1 METHSKQQSSIV
13 NDLETGGAAGPHSP
27 SPSAPGGAAPAPE
40 AATAEPE
47 LDPKT
52 AERLGN
58 ERADAE
64 AKPRPDA
71 DNRFAHLHLH
81 TSYSLL
87 DGAIRI
93 PSLMKKVKELGMDS
107 VAMTDHGNMFGAVE
121 FYKAAVKENVKPI
134 IGLEF
139 YVAPGDRREKRVL
152 EKLADGNNY
161 HLVILAQNKT
171 GYSNLIKLASRSYT
185 EGFYRK
191 PRIDYELLADHS
203 DGLVC
208 LTACL
213 GGEVQRKVM
222 AGKDD
227 EALALSGKL
236 QDIFGKDRFFLEIQN
251 HGLPE
256 ELQVAKAHIEMAKR
270 NNIAMALTNDSHF
283 LTREDQFAQDILLRI
298 NQKKTIEDPLHFGFN
313 PEFYVK
319 SPAEMRMLFPE
330 APEAF
335 YNTSRIADMVDLNF
349 DFGNPLLPKFEV
361 PEGETLNTHMYKLC
375 EQGLIERYGKID
387 EKIRERFEFEY
398 GVITKM
404 DFAGYFLIVQ
414 DFINWAKR
422 QGIPVGPGRGSAAGS
437 IVAYSLGI
445 TDIEPLR
452 FGLLFER
459 FLNPDRNEMP
469 DIDVDFCADRREEVI
484 NYVRDKYGAD
494 KVGMIITYGTMAAK
508 ACLKDVARVLN
519 IPFDEANGI
528 SKMFPDVLNISID
541 EAVKASS
548 ELRSY
553 SERGEIQKKLF
564 TVART
569 LEGNVRHTGV
579 HAAGVVIAPDPL
591 EELVPL
597 ATVANKS
604 AEKGSGNE
612 RIAVCQFDMNALTD
626 VGLVKMD
633 FLGLRNLTVI
643 AYCLEGIKERGG
655 PEIDLNELPDRD
667 PKAYSLLQR
676 GDVKGVFQLESS
688 PGMRELVLRLKPERF
703 EDIVALIALF
713 RPGPL
718 QAGMAD
724 SFINRKKGREKVVY
738 PHKNLEPVLSDTYG
752 VIVYQEQVMQIS
764 RIIGGFSPA
773 EADALRKAMGK
784 KIHDKM
790 AAMRVKFIDG
800 AKAQEYDP
808 GFAADLYDQMA
819 QFASYGFNKSHSAVY
834 AYIVY
839 QTAYLKANFPT
850 DYMRAVLNSEKDKTE
865 RLVPYINDCRAMG
878 IQILGPDINESQNS
892 FSYEKEGVI
901 RFGLGAVK
909 NVGGQAVDS
918 IVENR
923 AEVAGGKYT
932 SLFQFMENVDL
943 RQCNKRAVE
952 AMTYAGAFD
961 SLGYTRKAIV
971 ESIEIAFSHGQQFQA
986 DKESGQSSLF
996 GEMMSGG
1003 DATSEPIPKG
1013 EGVAEFESGDLLK
1026 HEKEVL
1032 GFYFSGH
1039 PLGKFERVLRRIRAV
1054 PLEALGEMASGAKI
1068 EIAAV
1073 ITDYSIRLTRTGKEM
1088 CRVNLE
1094 DMTGGIEAVI
1104 FPAAFDRLK
1113 QNLVKDTPLYIKAN
1127 LEKRE
1132 DTGTPSLIIN
1142 SFDPLNHEVLEEKQE
1157 KSLHLKLSSNGLD
1170 PAALTQLQTILRGA
1184 RGNLGVYFHLERPA
1198 ARPVQSANAAPDEH
1212 IAKKSDSAGGNMVI
1226 RAHHSFNVNYTQELR
1241 DRLARLA
1248 HVQGVYVSVGDR
1260 ISTMY
1265 EAPRKTGM
1273 LLPNP
1278 GGVPGPAPAP
1288 VS

>member
-1 METHSKQQSSIV
+1 MDTHSEYQSPDV
-13 NDLETGGAAGPHSP
+13 NDLGSTALATGEDRPQPVAGTGSAASGQEIHSGPAAE
-27 SPSAPGGAAPAPE
+27 SAP
-40 AATAEPE
+40 
-47 LDPKT
+47 DRK
-52 AERLGN
+52 
-58 ERADAE
+58 
-64 AKPRPDA
+64 PDA
-71 DNRFAHLHLH
+71 DNRFTHLHLH

-121 FYKAAVKENVKPI
+121 FYKAAVKEKVKPI

-161 HLVILAQNKT
+161 HLVILAQNKA
-171 GYSNLIKLASRSYT
+171 GYANLIKLASRSYT

-191 PRIDYELLADHS
+191 PRIDYELLAAHS
-203 DGLVC
+203 DGLIC

-222 AGKDD
+222 AGKDE
-227 EALALSGKL
+227 EALALAGKL
-236 QDIFGKDRFFLEIQN
+236 QDIFGRDRFFLEIQN

-256 ELQVAKAHIEMAKR
+256 EMQVAKAHVEMARR
-270 NNIAMALTNDSHF
+270 NHIPMALTNDSHF

-298 NQKKTIEDPLHFGFN
+298 NQKKNINDPLHFGFN

-319 SPAEMRMLFPE
+319 SPAEMRALFPE

-335 YNTSRIADMVDLNF
+335 YNTSRIADMVDLSF

-361 PEGETLNTHMYKLC
+361 PPGETLNTYMYKLC
-375 EQGLIERYGKID
+375 EDGLKFRYGEISPKV
-387 EKIRERFEFEY
+387 RERFEFEY

-437 IVAYSLGI
+437 IVAYALGI

-459 FLNPDRNEMP
+459 FLNPDRKEMP
-469 DIDVDFCADRREEVI
+469 DIDVDFCAERREEVI
-484 NYVRDKYGAD
+484 NYVREKYGAD
-494 KVGMIITYGTMAAK
+494 KVGQIITYGTMAAK

-541 EAVKASS
+541 EAVKSSS
-548 ELRSY
+548 ELREY

-579 HAAGVVIAPDPL
+579 HAAGVVIAPSPL

-612 RIAVCQFDMNALTD
+612 RVRVCQFDMNALTE

-633 FLGLRNLTVI
+633 FLGLRNLTVVAHCI
-643 AYCLEGIKERGG
+643 EGIKARGG
-655 PEIDLNELPDRD
+655 PAINLNELPEGD
-667 PKAYSLLQR
+667 PKAYALLQR

-688 PGMRELVLRLKPERF
+688 PGMREFVLRLKPERF

-724 SFINRKKGREKVVY
+724 SFINRKKGREKVIY
-738 PHKNLEPVLSDTYG
+738 PHKNLEEVLSDTYG

-764 RIIGGFSPA
+764 RVIGGFLPA

-790 AAMRVKFIDG
+790 AEMRVKFIEG
-800 AKAQEYDP
+800 AKRLEYDAK
-808 GFAADLYDQMA
+808 FAADLYDQMA
-819 QFASYGFNKSHSAVY
+819 QFASYGFNKSHSAAY

-865 RLVPYINDCRAMG
+865 RLVPYINDCRSMG
-878 IQILGPDINESQNS
+878 IQILGPDVNESENG
-892 FSYEKEGVI
+892 FSYVKEGVI

-909 NVGGQAVDS
+909 NVGSQAVDS
-918 IVENR
+918 VVANR
-923 AEVAGGKYT
+923 QGLGGERKFS

-943 RQCNKRAVE
+943 RLCNKRALE
-952 AMTYAGAFD
+952 AMFHAGAFD
-961 SLGYTRKAIV
+961 SLGYTRKALV
-971 ESIEIAFSHGQQFQA
+971 ESLELAFNHGQQFQA
-986 DKESGQSSLF
+986 DRESGQSSLF
-996 GEMMSGG
+996 GDLLSGG
-1003 DATSEPIPKG
+1003 GNASSEPIPRG
-1013 EGVAEFESGDLLK
+1013 EGVAEFDTGELLK
-1026 HEKEVL
+1026 REKEVL

-1039 PLGKFERVLRRIRAV
+1039 PLGKFERVLRRIRAI
-1054 PLEALGEMASGAKI
+1054 PLEALGEMASGAKV

-1094 DMTGGIEAVI
+1094 DMTGAIEAVI
-1104 FPAAFDRLK
+1104 FPAAFDRIK
-1113 QNLVKDTPLYIKAN
+1113 KDLVKDTPLYIKAN

-1142 SFDPLNHEVLEEKQE
+1142 SLDPLNHEVLEEKQE
-1157 KSLHLKLSSNGLD
+1157 KSLHLKLSANGLD
-1170 PAALTQLQTILRGA
+1170 PAALTQLQTILRGS
-1184 RGNLGVYFHLERPA
+1184 RGNLAVYFHLERAERPGQDAGA
-1198 ARPVQSANAAPDEH
+1198 ANEN
-1212 IAKKSDSAGGNMVI
+1212 GGMVI
-1226 RAHHSFNVNYTQELR
+1226 RAHHSFNINYTQELR

-1248 HVQGVYVSVGDR
+1248 HVRGIYVSVGDR
-1260 ISTMY
+1260 ITSMY
-1265 EAPRKTGM
+1265 ETPQQQTLISGM
-1273 LLPNP
+1273 PSIAR
-1278 GGVPGPAPAP
+1278 V
-1288 VS
+1288 